1 MGIPQLPWT
10 ELGIFWISVVLALIT
25 VTATVINY
33 LFFRSQIDPE
43 VIVYV
48 TPDERRPSAILLII
62 ENIGH
67 GLAKDVSFSFSK
79 QIPQKA
85 FGFED
90 APIPKSMD
98 DGPFITGI
106 PALGPGSKRVITWGQ
121 YGGLF
126 KGIGNDVINV
136 SITYK
141 SDRIIPFWKRIHKT
155 ICPIDIK
162 SFEGTDASDKN
173 WDKKTADQLEVIAKL
188 LKQAVSGNRS
198 LKIEIIENHT
208 ILKKSNNANK
218 ADVKKSG
225 GLS

>member
-33 LFFRSQIDPE
+33 LFFKSQIDPE

-48 TPDERRPSAILLII
+48 TPDEKRPSAILLII

-67 GLAKDVSFSFSK
+67 GLSKDVSFSFSK

-106 PALGPGSKRVITWGQ
+106 PALGPGSKRVITWG
-121 YGGLF
+121 
-126 KGIGNDVINV
+126 
-136 SITYK
+136 
-141 SDRIIPFWKRIHKT
+141 
-155 ICPIDIK
+155 
-162 SFEGTDASDKN
+162 
-173 WDKKTADQLEVIAKL
+173 
-188 LKQAVSGNRS
+188 
-198 LKIEIIENHT
+198 
-208 ILKKSNNANK
+208 
-218 ADVKKSG
+218 
-225 GLS
+225 